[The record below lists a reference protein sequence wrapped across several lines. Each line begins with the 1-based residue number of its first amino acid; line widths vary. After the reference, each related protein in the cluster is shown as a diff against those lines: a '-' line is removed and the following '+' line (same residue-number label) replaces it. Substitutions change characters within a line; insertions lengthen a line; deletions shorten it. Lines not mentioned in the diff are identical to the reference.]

1 MEVQGIL
8 SLVLKH
14 THTQTHPLYLRE
26 IRGHSI
32 SSPFTWKIQ
41 VIMLEVTSGVKAELV
56 YKGKK
61 KKRDSAGI
69 R

>member
-56 YKGKK
+56 
-61 KKRDSAGI
+61 
-69 R
+69 